1 MNCIS
6 RSIFRAILGFTLAA
20 GLSQAQTQ
28 TQSPSTGAV
37 FAATNGVYRNQIVMY
52 KRLTNGSLQPVG
64 KFDTGGRGEGGIND
78 PLQSQSSLIL
88 TPDHAFLLAVN
99 AGSSDIS
106 VFRVLDDRLI
116 LVDVTP
122 SLGGNPVSLA
132 MHDNLVYV
140 VNFGGIYHT
149 AGFRMEPWGE
159 LKPIRN
165 SRKPLSTLDTAPSTA
180 AFSPDGSKL
189 IVSERQTN
197 KVDVFSVA
205 SDGSISDP
213 VFNDFT
219 NKEPFGLQFDPS
231 GVLLVTST
239 AGSVTSYSVN
249 ADNTLNVI
257 SENSPS
263 SGSAT
268 CWVVSYGGQAWV
280 SNTIS
285 SSLSAY
291 TLRAGGALDPLGVV
305 ATQPATGSTIFP
317 PITPATSF
325 PLDLALSADGKYLYA
340 IYSALGQIIAYKTGE
355 NGQLTAIDAV
365 SPYPAQSGVE
375 GLAAY

>member
-1 MNCIS
+1 MNCNS
-6 RSIFRAILGFTLAA
+6 RSIFRAFLGFTLMA

-28 TQSPSTGAV
+28 TQSSSVGAV
-37 FAATNGVYRNQIVMY
+37 FAATNGVSRNEIVMY
-52 KRLTNGSLQPVG
+52 KRLTTGKLQLVG
-64 KFDTGGRGEGGIND
+64 KFGTGGRGEGGIND
-78 PLQSQSSLIL
+78 PLQSQSSLVL

-106 VFRVLDDRLI
+106 VFRVLDDRLV
-116 LVDVTP
+116 LVDVAP

-149 AGFRMEPWGE
+149 AGFRMEPWGQ
-159 LKPIRN
+159 LTPIRN
-165 SRKPLSTLDTAPSTA
+165 SRKPLSGLDTAPSTV

-189 IVSERQTN
+189 VVSERQTN

-205 SDGSISDP
+205 SDGSVSDP
-213 VFNDFT
+213 IFNNFT
-219 NKEPFGLQFDPS
+219 STEPFGLQFDSS

-239 AGSVTSYSVN
+239 AGSVTSYVVN
-249 ADNTLNVI
+249 ADNTLSTI
-257 SENSPS
+257 SENSPA

-280 SNTIS
+280 TNTIS

-291 TLRAGGALDPLGVV
+291 TLRAGGALDPLGVI
-305 ATQPATGSTIFP
+305 ATQPATSPTIFP

-355 NGQLTAIDAV
+355 KGQLTAVDTV